1 MAYQTILAHLSNR
14 SATSAV
20 LAASE
25 ILAKRHAAHLVG
37 LHVKPPL
44 DLFVNAE
51 VPVPINVTRELAEHQ
66 RECESTIRKLFEQ
79 RSKSRSHVSEWRSV
93 DAGLMP
99 IVDALVEQ
107 GNTSDLMVIC
117 QNEGAAVG
125 SYFRN
130 IPEHVL
136 MACGRPVL
144 VVPFG
149 EPVISIGERIFVAW
163 DGRRE
168 STRAVFGALPML
180 RRASLVH
187 LHRVIQPH
195 EDRHQIARISDEM
208 ANTLARHGVV
218 VEVFHSDA
226 KNAEVAD
233 ELLNFA
239 NNMDADVIVMG
250 CYGHSPL
257 REFFLG
263 GTTRSILA
271 DSTLPLL
278 MSN

>member
-1 MAYQTILAHLSNR
+1 MAYQTILAHVSNLS
-14 SATSAV
+14 AAPAV
-20 LAASE
+20 LDASKK
-25 ILAKRHAAHLVG
+25 LAQRHSAHLVG

-51 VPVPINVTRELAEHQ
+51 VTVPITVSRELAEHQ
-66 RECESTIRKLFEQ
+66 RTCESTIRKLFEQ
-79 RSKSRSHVSEWRSV
+79 HSKSRIHVSEWRSV

-99 IVDALVEQ
+99 VVDALVEQ

-117 QNEGAAVG
+117 QREGAAVG
-125 SYFRN
+125 SYFRKL
-130 IPEHVL
+130 PEHVL
-136 MACGRPVL
+136 LACGRPVM

-149 EPVISIGERIFVAW
+149 ETIVSIGERIFVAW

-168 STRAVFGALPML
+168 STRAIFGALPML

-187 LHRVIQPH
+187 LHRVVQPH
-195 EDRHQIARISDEM
+195 QDRHQIVRISDEM

-226 KNAEVAD
+226 KNVEIAD
-233 ELLNFA
+233 ELLIFA

-257 REFFLG
+257 REFLLG

-271 DSTLPLL
+271 DSKLPLL

>member
-14 SATSAV
+14 SATSVV

-25 ILAKRHAAHLVG
+25 KLAKRHAAHLVG

-51 VPVPINVTRELAEHQ
+51 VSVPINVTRELAEHQ
-66 RECESTIRKLFEQ
+66 RECESTIRKLFDQ
-79 RSKSRSHVSEWRSV
+79 HCKSRSHVSEWRSV

-117 QNEGAAVG
+117 QREGAAVG
-125 SYFRN
+125 SYFSN

-149 EPVISIGERIFVAW
+149 ERAFVAW

-195 EDRHQIARISDEM
+195 EDRHQIVRISDEM

-226 KNAEVAD
+226 KNAEVAN